1 MKKFCTAVLIAV
13 LSFGCMNVSEDIELS
28 ANGAGTYSEE
38 IDLSSLL
45 AFIGAASSMD
55 SSAENSAAIPDMD
68 STISLKSFADTST
81 SLTPEEKQLMQNA
94 KVRIVTNQADNI
106 FKMQL
111 VFPFKSMQDLQ
122 KVLALNSGTSSMN
135 MMMKSAGLDKSMPA
149 DSADSQMPDLT
160 SIYTTTCNSGMIDKK
175 IDEEKW
181 KAMQE
186 NEQFMQLQQSGEM
199 MKSYTYTTTIHLPSP
214 AKKLVG
220 EKAALSSD
228 KKTVIIQGSIADM
241 TSHPE
246 VFAYHVDY

>member
-1 MKKFCTAVLIAV
+1 MKKICTAVLLV
-13 LSFGCMNVSEDIELS
+13 LLSFGCMNVSEDIELS

-45 AFIGAASSMD
+45 AFVGAAASMD
-55 SSAENSAAIPDMD
+55 SSAENSSSIPDMD

-94 KVRIVTNQADNI
+94 HVRIITNQADNV

-122 KVLALNSGTSSMN
+122 KLFALNSGTSSMN
-135 MMMKSAGLDKSMPA
+135 LVMKGAGLDKSMPTEG
-149 DSADSQMPDLT
+149 ADSQMPDLS
-160 SIYTTTCNSGMIDKK
+160 SIYKTTCQTGVIDKK

-186 NEQFMQLQQSGEM
+186 NEQFMQLQQSGDM

-220 EKAALSSD
+220 DKAALSSD

-246 VFAYHVDY
+246 AFAYHVDY

>member
-1 MKKFCTAVLIAV
+1 MKKFCTAVLLV
-13 LSFGCMNVSEDIELS
+13 LLSFGCMNVSEDIDVS

-45 AFIGAASSMD
+45 SFVGAAASMD
-55 SSAENSAAIPDMD
+55 SSAENSTSIPDMD

-81 SLTPEEKQLMQNA
+81 SLTADEKQLLQNA
-94 KVRIVTNQADNI
+94 HVRITTNQADNI

-111 VFPFKSMQDLQ
+111 VFPFKNMQDLQ
-122 KVLALNSGTSSMN
+122 KLLALNSGTSSMS
-135 MMMKSAGLDKSMPA
+135 MMMKSAGLDKSMPT
-149 DSADSQMPDLT
+149 DTADSQMPDLS

-175 IDEEKW
+175 INQEKW

-228 KKTVIIQGSIADM
+228 KKTVIIQGTIADM
-241 TSHPE
+241 TSHPQL
-246 VFAYHVDY
+246 FAYHVDY